1 MDQLAAAVRAPVGLC
16 PAARGELAGTELAR
30 ARRAYHGALEAMR
43 AWSAFSPHSRHHG
56 MSYWSLLASLF
67 AEPGLNRTRLSDRIV
82 EYARVSRSTAQRT
95 IRDARHSGHIV
106 DQPSGK
112 AVRYFLAEQMVDH
125 CVLYFRNWLDQEQVE
140 KALGYH

>member
-1 MDQLAAAVRAPVGLC
+1 MAQSAAAVRAPVRLR
-16 PAARGELAGTELAR
+16 PVARAELAGTELVQ

-56 MSYWSLLASLF
+56 IAYWSLLASLF
-67 AEPGLNRTRLSDRIV
+67 AEPGLNRTKLVDRIV
-82 EYARVSRSTAQRT
+82 EYARVSRSTAERT

-125 CVLYFRNWLDQEQVE
+125 CVLYFRNWLDRGQVE